1 MARGAELDPYLAFNF
16 LVEIEGLTVGGFSEV
31 TGLQVEVEVEDY
43 REGGVNGYI
52 HKLAGPVRYPSNL
65 VLKRGMMSI
74 DGLLGW
80 YLLVMNGVVSPKNIS
95 IILQDTSG
103 EDARRWDFLGAY
115 PVRWNSPELRAT
127 SSNVAVETLE
137 LVHKGL
143 IFVS

>member
-1 MARGAELDPYLAFNF
+1 MARGAELDPYLSFNF
-16 LVEIEGLTVGGFSEV
+16 LVEVGGLAVGGFTEV
-31 TGLQVEVEVEDY
+31 TGLQSEVEVEDY
-43 REGGVNGYI
+43 REGGMNGFV

-65 VLKRGMMSI
+65 VLKRGVMSI

-80 YLLVMNGVVSPKNIS
+80 YLLVMNGVISPKLVS

-103 EDARRWDFLGAY
+103 EDARRWDFWGAY
-115 PVRWNSPELRAT
+115 PVRWYSPQLRAT
-127 SSNVAVETLE
+127 SNDVAVETLE

>member
-31 TGLQVEVEVEDY
+31 TGLQVDIEVEDY

-52 HKLAGPVRYPSNL
+52 HKLLGPVRYPSNL
-65 VLKRGMMSI
+65 VLKRGVMSM
-74 DGLLGW
+74 DDLLGW
-80 YLLVMNGVVSPKNIS
+80 YQLVMSGTVELKNVS

-103 EDARRWDFLGAY
+103 EDARRWDFLDAY
-115 PVRWNSPELRAT
+115 PVRWNSPELRAV
-127 SSNVAVETLE
+127 SSDVAIETLE

-143 IFVS
+143 ISVS